1 MSRTNLASVEL
12 HMYLKILQVYIA
24 VTQNIDYYL
33 ILKHIAGMLNNPMYY
48 PEKFQVDCSKEFRE
62 NTKNVNRVNLVK
74 KNVKMGSPP

>member
-1 MSRTNLASVEL
+1 
-12 HMYLKILQVYIA
+12 MYLKILQVYIA

-48 PEKFQVDCSKEFRE
+48 PEKFQVDCSKNFWE

-74 KNVKMGSPP
+74 QEIQPLEKWKCK